1 MHFDQIA
8 WLSVYTPHGAP
19 YYEPYSWLIQSTI
32 YLSVTAV
39 CILLFKMI
47 FRNRLKA
54 RWHFLIWAIL
64 LIRFLVPILPSS
76 PVSVF
81 NTVKVDESMIEQ
93 SSYQAYETPPNDEA
107 DHPSDVD
114 DSTDTS
120 VEAVKEHGS
129 GSSVTTVRGKDLHI
143 INISEIVVVT
153 WLGGAVLLFLYFVIV
168 YAVYIHR
175 LKKRRSACGDNIHAI
190 LDSCK
195 EQLGIKRKVRIYH
208 ADTTPTLI
216 GLFRPTVYLPEPY
229 SEAELR
235 NVLLHELCHM
245 KHMDVL
251 WSLLAVLIL
260 CMNWFNPIMWVCFFL
275 FKRDIEVYCD
285 ERTLRYAEDKQSY
298 AMLLL
303 KTATLRKER
312 FILGTTSLQSG
323 KADVKR
329 RIRFMAKFKK
339 PSVALVLIAVVLV
352 GVMTTAC
359 LTNSVGKDTS
369 ANMNDT
375 IDLLPISNMDYEPL
389 YEDELFQVFHST
401 QSLEEL
407 RKSVLYQQPD
417 DFTATTIS
425 DNEFFVSWG
434 GADILFSKEVYG
446 PDFKQLDDTYVI
458 AIEQR
463 SYQSGSD
470 RIPYLYPYHMTQHS
484 WMLGKTADGYDLFY
498 NDGHEWFYNSFEPFE
513 DNIRL
518 KNGYGFIDI
527 VRYYENHGCE
537 VQYEGGNLTGGI
549 IFVNLDSCQF
559 RILVTANG
567 NDTFTM
573 RYQMPGS
580 LDASYAETVIRR
592 YISAANEKDVKV
604 FVDCFEEIDESVAD
618 DFLAGVKNCSFH
630 NAEIF
635 WIDEEQKKYIFKVS
649 YRLITE
655 DGKTIGSYG
664 TGKMDLIEYF
674 TVSTNNSD
682 HEPLIVNKLSSFA
695 DCIHELSNNQ

>member
-1 MHFDQIA
+1 MSFDLVG
-8 WLSVYTPHGAP
+8 WLLDLTPHGAP
-19 YYEPYSWLIQSTI
+19 FYDTYSWLIQSTI

-39 CILLFKMI
+39 FILLFKLI
-47 FRNRLKA
+47 FKNRLKA
-54 RWHFLIWAIL
+54 RWHFLIWTIL
-64 LIRFLVPILPSS
+64 LIRFLVPILPAT

-81 NTVKVDESMIEQ
+81 NAVKVDESIIEQ
-93 SSYQAYETPPNDEA
+93 SSYQAIVTLPEKDKA
-107 DHPSDVD
+107 DSVD
-114 DSTDTS
+114 DSPVANESQKT
-120 VEAVKEHGS
+120 VKPDYEYGNGIS
-129 GSSVTTVRGKDLHI
+129 ETTISQDYVSI
-143 INISEIVVVT
+143 INIDRIVIFT
-153 WLGGAVLLFLYFVIV
+153 WMGGAVLLLLYFVIV
-168 YAVYIHR
+168 YVVCIRR
-175 LKKRRSACGDNIHAI
+175 LKKQRSACDENINEI

-195 EQLGIKRKVRIYH
+195 EQLRIKRNVRIYN
-208 ADTTPTLI
+208 ADTTPTLTGI
-216 GLFRPTVYLPEPY
+216 FRPTIYLPDTY
-229 SEAELR
+229 SETELR

-260 CMNWFNPIMWVCFFL
+260 CMNWFNPIIWVCFFL

-303 KTATLRKER
+303 KTATSRKER
-312 FILGTTSLQSG
+312 FVLGTTSLQSG

-359 LTNSVGKDTS
+359 LTNPVSKDIS
-369 ANMNDT
+369 ANTNDT
-375 IDLLPISNMDYEPL
+375 TDLSPISNMDYEGI
-389 YEDELFQVFHST
+389 YADDSFQVFHSK

-407 RKSVLYQQPD
+407 RESVLYQQPA
-417 DFTATTIS
+417 DFSATTVN
-425 DNEFFVSWG
+425 DKEFLVSWH
-434 GADILFSKEVYG
+434 GADTLFSKEIYG
-446 PDFKQLDDTYVI
+446 PDGKQLEDTYVI
-458 AIEQR
+458 ANEQR
-463 SYQSGSD
+463 GYIDNGEE
-470 RIPYLYPYHMTQHS
+470 IHYPYPYHLTKHHWTLSESQS
-484 WMLGKTADGYDLFY
+484 GYSLSYSNDDPFASNVQLETGTSAFTDLIIY
-498 NDGHEWFYNSFEPFE
+498 YQDHNC
-513 DNIRL
+513 
-518 KNGYGFIDI
+518 DI
-527 VRYYENHGCE
+527 
-537 VQYEGGNLTGGI
+537 QYEGGNLTGGI
-549 IFVNLDSCQF
+549 IFVTLDSYSGRLF
-559 RILVTANG
+559 RILVAPKDDN
-567 NDTFTM
+567 TFTM
-573 RYQMPGS
+573 RFWKPGS
-580 LDASYAETVIRR
+580 PDASYAETVIRR

-604 FVDCFEEIDESVAD
+604 FVDCFEVIDESVAD

-635 WIDEEQKKYIFKVS
+635 WIDEEQEKYIFKVS

>member
-1 MHFDQIA
+1 MSFDLVG
-8 WLSVYTPHGAP
+8 WLLDLTPHGAP
-19 YYEPYSWLIQSTI
+19 FYDTYSWLIQSTI

-39 CILLFKMI
+39 FILLFKLI
-47 FRNRLKA
+47 FKNRLKA
-54 RWHFLIWAIL
+54 RWHFLIWTIL
-64 LIRFLVPILPSS
+64 LIRFLVPILPAT

-81 NTVKVDESMIEQ
+81 NAVKVDESIIEQ
-93 SSYQAYETPPNDEA
+93 SSYQAIVTLPEKDKA
-107 DHPSDVD
+107 DSVD
-114 DSTDTS
+114 DSPVANESQKT
-120 VEAVKEHGS
+120 VKPDYEYGNGIS
-129 GSSVTTVRGKDLHI
+129 ETTISQDYVSI
-143 INISEIVVVT
+143 INIDRIVIFT
-153 WLGGAVLLFLYFVIV
+153 WMGGAVLLLLYFVIV
-168 YAVYIHR
+168 YVVCIRR
-175 LKKRRSACGDNIHAI
+175 LKKQRSACDENINEI

-195 EQLGIKRKVRIYH
+195 EQLKIKRNVRIYH

-216 GLFRPTVYLPEPY
+216 GLFHPAIYLPEPY

-275 FKRDIEVYCD
+275 FKRDIEIYCD

-298 AMLLL
+298 AILLL
-303 KTATLRKER
+303 KTATARKER

-329 RIRFMAKFKK
+329 RIRFMANFKK

-359 LTNSVGKDTS
+359 LTNPVSKDIS
-369 ANMNDT
+369 ANTNDT
-375 IDLLPISNMDYEPL
+375 TDLSPISNMDYEGI
-389 YEDELFQVFHST
+389 YADDSFQVFHSK

-407 RKSVLYQQPD
+407 RESVLYQQPA
-417 DFTATTIS
+417 DFSATTVN
-425 DNEFFVSWG
+425 DKEFLVSWH
-434 GADILFSKEVYG
+434 GADTLFSKEIYG
-446 PDFKQLDDTYVI
+446 PDGKHLEDTYVI
-458 AIEQR
+458 ANEQR
-463 SYQSGSD
+463 GYIDNGEE
-470 RIPYLYPYHMTQHS
+470 IHYPYPYHLTKHHWTLSESQS
-484 WMLGKTADGYDLFY
+484 GYSLSYSNDDPFASNVQLETGTSAFTDLIIY
-498 NDGHEWFYNSFEPFE
+498 YQDHNC
-513 DNIRL
+513 
-518 KNGYGFIDI
+518 DI
-527 VRYYENHGCE
+527 
-537 VQYEGGNLTGGI
+537 QYEGGNLTGGI
-549 IFVNLDSCQF
+549 IFVTLDSYSGRLF
-559 RILVTANG
+559 RILVAPKDDN
-567 NDTFTM
+567 TFTM
-573 RYQMPGS
+573 RFWKPGS
-580 LDASYAETVIRR
+580 PDASYAETVIRR